1 MNNQEVT
8 MHDPQPG
15 LIAHRTAL
23 EAADIAISLALKAPA
38 RCLAPTLFAAN
49 NVVCLR
55 IL

>member
-38 RCLAPTLFAAN
+38 RCLALIF
-49 NVVCLR
+49 VRRKWCLR